1 MKLVINTCY
10 GGFELS
16 DKAEGMLGE
25 DTYELERDDPKL
37 VEIVETLGKEAYNT
51 DVSKL
56 SVVEIPD
63 NATDYEVNEY
73 DGYESIIYVVD
84 GKIHHV
90 Y

>member
-16 DKAEGMLGE
+16 DKAEKMLGE
-25 DTYELERDDPKL
+25 NAYELERDDPKL

-51 DVSKL
+51 DVSRL

-73 DGYESIIYVVD
+73 DGYESIIYVVN

>member
-16 DKAEGMLGE
+16 DKAIDMLGE
-25 DTYELERDDPKL
+25 NVYQLERDDPKL
-37 VEIVETLGKEAYNT
+37 VEIVEMLGKEAYNT

-63 NATDYEVNEY
+63 NATDYEVDEY
-73 DGYESIIYVVD
+73 DGYESITYVVD